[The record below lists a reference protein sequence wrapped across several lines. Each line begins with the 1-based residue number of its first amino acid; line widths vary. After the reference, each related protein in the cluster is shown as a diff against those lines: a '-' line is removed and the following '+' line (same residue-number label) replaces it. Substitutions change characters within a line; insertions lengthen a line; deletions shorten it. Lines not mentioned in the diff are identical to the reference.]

1 MATFWSLV
9 RESIIFQGLITVS
22 LIGVVIY
29 LVVTGQIIP
38 DIIQTLTLLVVGYF
52 FGAKV
57 GDATTRAVVK
67 KFTDGG

>member
-1 MATFWSLV
+1 MNTFWTLLK
-9 RESIIFQGLITVS
+9 ESVITQGLITIT
-22 LIGVVIY
+22 LIGCVVY
-29 LVVTGQIIP
+29 LVVTSQEIP

-57 GDATTRAVVK
+57 ENATTREVVK